1 MYVDLAESIDKHKKI
16 RAIVEYFSHDYYSYS
31 IDVLCLQGIKS
42 HRILKELVCKFKST
56 LPVADLFYYPDV
68 DNDAAEQDDNWS
80 TSETEEIDFYDKL
93 IVSRHAILSKACPSM
108 SPSMSSSM
116 SPLMSSSMPSD
127 RSYGL
132 ANFNPDPSDNPIGN
146 LMNNSMNNQTLLN
159 IRNVDSYRHNSS
171 SESDRI
177 YDRNRVQIT
186 NINVNGTYVSIYNVE
201 LQSDVKG
208 IRSSKERKR
217 QLFNLKDLINQNT
230 AMAEDS
236 KIREYSNSDHNK
248 SNSRV
253 ARNRNLH
260 IVTGMFHIDE
270 MRNNEMNLEY
280 VRAVKILEGL
290 DTQRWMMAFRHKKH
304 TDHSNIR
311 YSRDSYI
318 MLISEPI
325 LDTDDLQSKVSR
337 LYSKHKT
344 LITNSAVM
352 RNSIDMNY
360 FTNYPIDTLCMVRK
374 NKNRSNRKAEDVED
388 VKAVKNEKDA
398 GPTGVSAEDGRG
410 KS

>member
-1 MYVDLAESIDKHKKI
+1 MYADLAESIDKHKKI
-16 RAIVEYFSHDYYSYS
+16 RAIVEYFSHDYYSYK

-42 HRILKELVCKFKST
+42 HRILKELISKFKST
-56 LPVADLFYYPDV
+56 FPAAGLSYYPDV
-68 DNDAAEQDDNWS
+68 DTVEQDDNWS
-80 TSETEEIDFYDKL
+80 TSETEDIDFYDKL

-108 SPSMSSSM
+108 S
-116 SPLMSSSMPSD
+116 SD
-127 RSYGL
+127 RSSGL
-132 ANFNPDPSDNPIGN
+132 IIPSNFNPDLLNNP
-146 LMNNSMNNQTLLN
+146 MNSQTFLN
-159 IRNVDSYRHNSS
+159 IRNVDSYRHTSS
-171 SESDRI
+171 SDSDRI

-217 QLFNLKDLINQNT
+217 QLFSLKDLINQNT
-230 AMAEDS
+230 KMAEDS
-236 KIREYSNSDHNK
+236 KIREYSNLEHNRPDGAAE
-248 SNSRV
+248 SETSI

-260 IVTGMFHIDE
+260 IVAGMFHIDE

-290 DTQRWMMAFRHKKH
+290 DTHRWMMAFRHKNH

-337 LYSKHKT
+337 LYTKHKT

-360 FTNYPIDTLCMVRK
+360 FTNYPIDTLYMVRK
-374 NKNRSNRKAEDVED
+374 YRSKKAE
-388 VKAVKNEKDA
+388 
-398 GPTGVSAEDGRG
+398 PIGVFAEDGQP